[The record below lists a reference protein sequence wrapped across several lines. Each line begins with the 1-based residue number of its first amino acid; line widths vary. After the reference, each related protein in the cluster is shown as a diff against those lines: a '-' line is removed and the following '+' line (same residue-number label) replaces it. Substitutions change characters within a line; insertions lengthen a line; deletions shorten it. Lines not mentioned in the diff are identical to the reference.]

1 MALFIY
7 GTATN
12 TGKGFFTAEDRR
24 AFFLRGFPGDV
35 WVVGNNEKGA
45 LWLAEKN
52 GVEKTKAEA
61 QAIVDA
67 EVQKHKPLGTRYQKN
82 KKITELIIKDLL
94 QSHYHKEFTQG
105 RTTVISEVTESNT

>member
-12 TGKGFFTAEDRR
+12 TGKNFFTAEDRR
-24 AFFLRGFPGDV
+24 NFFLRGYPANV

-61 QAIVDA
+61 QALVDA
-67 EVQKHKPLGTRYQKN
+67 E
-82 KKITELIIKDLL
+82 ITAAQEAWDALPEERKTDMNPRPTDITLP
-94 QSHYHKEFTQG
+94 
-105 RTTVISEVTESNT
+105 

>member
-24 AFFLRGFPGDV
+24 AFFLRGYPANV
-35 WVVGNNEKGA
+35 WVIGNNEKGA

-52 GVEKTKAEA
+52 GVEKTKSEA
-61 QAIVDA
+61 QALVTAEVDA
-67 EVQKHKPLGTRYQKN
+67 AQTTWDNDNVDGETAEQKINRLGAKPSD
-82 KKITELIIKDLL
+82 ITLP
-94 QSHYHKEFTQG
+94 
-105 RTTVISEVTESNT
+105 

>member
-12 TGKGFFTAEDRR
+12 TGKGFFTHQDRQNFYLSGQP
-24 AFFLRGFPGDV
+24 ANV

-52 GVEKTKAEA
+52 GVEKTKTEA
-61 QAIVDA
+61 QTLVTA
-67 EVQKHKPLGTRYQKN
+67 EVTAAQEAWDALSDEQKARTNRPGQ
-82 KKITELIIKDLL
+82 ITLP
-94 QSHYHKEFTQG
+94 
-105 RTTVISEVTESNT
+105 